1 MIDDQ
6 LIKTYNIS
14 NSVINYS
21 ESYHKS
27 ILKISRA
34 KLSRPMSNWSRVR
47 VFAFVIGVFL
57 SIQKELK
64 TFGTSKNQEKIQS
77 LKSIKDEQAELLVF
91 HPKGRFK
98 LLWNLMITFLLFYT
112 ASVLPYRVCFN
123 LLQNREWVLV
133 DLLVDCLFF
142 IDIIIN
148 FNTGIISVSGKL
160 TYSRTLIA
168 KSYIKSW
175 FLLDLISC
183 LPLDYIFSSQK
194 QTTIFN
200 KFLRILKVTRMYRII
215 KILRLLKLMRFFRSQ
230 FVQTLSNDQFF
241 QSRIKRTFTF
251 LVAICFFVHI
261 TGCIWYYVSNSDD
274 LSENSWMLKYSML
287 EKQNSEIYIACIYFV
302 FTTFTTVGYGDI
314 VPSSISEKIFTMALM
329 GFGVGL
335 YSYMISAL
343 SSSISKRDEVIE
355 SLKARNKRLKSL
367 FKEIN
372 LPEKT
377 ILKVKQQLHLNMI
390 KGYADLVDIDNLL
403 TELPSHI
410 RNLILT
416 HYNQKY
422 VEGIHFFKGKPSTL
436 VNGMVQYIHVS
447 CYILK
452 DILYEKNDPAEEVY
466 FIKSGK
472 VLLKNEGGLAFW
484 VYPQGNYFGDIE
496 VLLGGHRVTTATIG
510 TGEAEIYSINTKNF
524 LEILKDYELVYLQIK
539 SLAEARMGK
548 LFEALREI
556 EGNMNT
562 CSFGDEEID
571 DNTFIEDENETSTMN
586 RKDTGVQLS
595 LKNDTPIKRKN
606 RKLWGTVI
614 FGRNLLRAR
623 KKKSKTIVVID
634 GRTRHSSLE
643 GIKKLESKK
652 RVNSIKKLSFPQM
665 KYATKKRK
673 ALQWTKGLGKI
684 CYLHGTNYDIGIE
697 ERSCYSFLDNH
708 HFIIGPRRVEESVE
722 NKVFFR

>member
-6 LIKTYNIS
+6 LIKTYSIS
-14 NSVINYS
+14 NSFLRDS
-21 ESYHKS
+21 ETYHKS
-27 ILKISRA
+27 ILKTSRA
-34 KLSRPMSNWSRVR
+34 KLSRPMYNWSRVR
-47 VFAFVIGVFL
+47 VFAFTIGVFL

-64 TFGTSKNQEKIQS
+64 TFGTSKNQETIQS
-77 LKSIKDEQAELLVF
+77 LKSIKDEKAKFLVF

-123 LLQNREWVLV
+123 LLQNREWVLA

-183 LPLDYIFSSQK
+183 LPLDYVFSSQK

-230 FVQTLSNDQFF
+230 FVQTLSHDQFF

-261 TGCIWYYVSNSDD
+261 TGCIWFYVSSADELN
-274 LSENSWMLKYSML
+274 ENSWMLKYSML
-287 EKQNSEIYIACIYFV
+287 EKPNTEIYIACIYFV

-314 VPSSISEKIFTMALM
+314 VPSTISEKIFTMALM

-367 FKEIN
+367 FREIN

-377 ILKVKQQLHLNMI
+377 ILKVKQQLHLNME

-410 RNLILT
+410 RNLILS

-422 VEGIHFFKGKPSTL
+422 VEGIHFFKDKPSTL

-452 DILYEKNDPAEEVY
+452 DVLYEKNDPAEEVY

-472 VLLKNEGGLAFW
+472 VLLKNEAGLAFW

-496 VLLGGHRVTTATIG
+496 VLLGGHRVTTAAIG
-510 TGEAEIYSINTKNF
+510 TGEAEIYSINTRNF
-524 LEILKDYELVYLQIK
+524 LEILRDYDLVYLQIK
-539 SLAEARMGK
+539 SLAEVRRGK

-562 CSFGDEEID
+562 CTFDSEEIE
-571 DNTFIEDENETSTMN
+571 DNTLIEDEVETSTMN
-586 RKDTGVQLS
+586 RKDTGVQFS

-614 FGRNLLRAR
+614 FGRNLLKDR
-623 KKKSKTIVVID
+623 KKKSKTIVLID

-643 GIKKLESKK
+643 GIKRLESKK

-665 KYATKKRK
+665 KYKPKKRK
-673 ALQWTKGLGKI
+673 TFEWTKGLDEI
-684 CYLHGTNYDIGIE
+684 CCLYGSNYDIGID
-697 ERSCYSFLDNH
+697 ERSSNANIDDH